1 MDERPVAR
9 RAGLLIES
17 VDDEVLVYDTERH
30 RAHALNHAAAQ
41 IWRRCDGT
49 TTPAEIAR
57 RLTDTLGG
65 PVTEEFVR
73 HGLDQLA
80 KFHLL
85 EGSSPAVAEA
95 RPSRRDLIL
104 ASGLAAL
111 TLPLVTS
118 IVAPTAAEAQSGGTG
133 ATGIT
138 GVTGS

>member
-1 MDERPVAR
+1 MDLRPITR

-30 RAHALNHAAAQ
+30 RAHALNHAAAE
-41 IWRRCDGT
+41 IWRRCDGA

-57 RLTDTLGG
+57 WLSETLGG
-65 PVTEEFVR
+65 PVTDEFVR
-73 HGLDQLA
+73 HGLDQLGE
-80 KFHLL
+80 FHLL
-85 EGSSPAVAEA
+85 EAPSPTIAEP

-104 ASGLAAL
+104 AGGLAAL

-133 ATGIT
+133 ATG
-138 GVTGS
+138 VTGPIGS